1 VCRLSLV
8 SRHPQALSAFRYALG
23 LRWGPRRSTAA
34 DLSNLNSLI
43 MARPECKTEAHWL
56 TDIEE
61 APYLMGGDKMV
72 SEAKRRIHRARRQH
86 SKTVIEDQYAEYF
99 YDN

>member
-1 VCRLSLV
+1 MKVESKRPKGAFINSSNYYCTQ
-8 SRHPQALSAFRYALG
+8 HP
-23 LRWGPRRSTAA
+23 
-34 DLSNLNSLI
+34 

-72 SEAKRRIHRARRQH
+72 SEAKRHIRRARRQH
-86 SKTVIEDQYAEYF
+86 SKTVIEDQYAEYL
-99 YDN
+99 YDA